1 MTQQRKRWTEK
12 EDQFLRCSVKTKSVK
27 EIAAE
32 LNKSVNSVYKRIKV
46 LKLKEPA
53 YRKWTAEEDEYLIN
67 TYGKCELEK
76 IGRYLG
82 RNKDSL
88 MRRLH
93 RLGMAKAKE
102 CLGITTYELAA
113 ALKIDVGSVY
123 RWMKDRGLPYK
134 TAYARE
140 RTFSLIDI
148 QEFWAWAEENK
159 CVINFS
165 RIEKHSLVPEPAW
178 VDKQR
183 KSDFYNRPLKE
194 RQKWTAIED
203 ERIWHLYYSQGMTH
217 KEIGKV
223 MGRSARAVQN
233 RLIRIRSNR
242 QEIVKHSSLKQCAK
256 SS

>member
-12 EDQFLRCSVKTKSVK
+12 EDQFLRDSVKTKSVK

-32 LNKSVNSVYKRIKV
+32 LGKSANSVYKRIKV
-46 LKLKEPA
+46 LNLKEPA

-67 TYGKCELEK
+67 TYGKYELERIAK
-76 IGRYLG
+76 YLD
-82 RNKDSL
+82 RNKESL

-102 CLGITTYELAA
+102 CLGITAYELAA
-113 ALKIDVGSVY
+113 ALKVDVGSVY
-123 RWMKDRGLPYK
+123 RWMKDRDLPFK
-134 TAYARE
+134 TAYAKE

-159 CVINFS
+159 CIINFS

-183 KSDFYNRPLKE
+183 KSDFHNRPLKE
-194 RQKWTAIED
+194 RQKWTEDED
-203 ERIWHLYYSQGMTH
+203 ERIWHLFYAHGMTH
-217 KEIGKV
+217 NEIGAL

-233 RLIRIRSNR
+233 RLIRVRINR
-242 QEIVKHSSLKQCAK
+242 QESIS
-256 SS
+256 